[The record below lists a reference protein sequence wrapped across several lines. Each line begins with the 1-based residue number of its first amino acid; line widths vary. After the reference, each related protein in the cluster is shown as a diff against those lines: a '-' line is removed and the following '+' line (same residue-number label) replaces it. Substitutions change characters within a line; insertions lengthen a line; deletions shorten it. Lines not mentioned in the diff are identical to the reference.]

1 MAMIEEQLDEER
13 SDMAV
18 ASRVRKPGTLLERVY
33 SHIFQKAPLAD
44 RKKNARLL
52 ELLRPTRY
60 KPDTVDQLSRE
71 TQVSKPDSSD
81 SDRTDLQQYF
91 SSPKRK

>member
-1 MAMIEEQLDEER
+1 MAMIEQQLDEER
-13 SDMAV
+13 SDMAGP
-18 ASRVRKPGTLLERVY
+18 ARVRKPGTLLERVY

-60 KPDTVDQLSRE
+60 KPDTVEQLSRE
-71 TQVSKPDSSD
+71 TQVGQPDWRQD
-81 SDRTDLQQYF
+81 IE
-91 SSPKRK
+91 